1 MDIGWAGA
9 VSVFGVDP
17 GAGFLVGKVAPEAA
31 VLMVKDKVHRILVLT
46 VGWRVGIGV
55 PVVGS

>member
-9 VSVFGVDP
+9 VVVFGVGP
-17 GAGFLVGKVAPEAA
+17 GAGLLVGKVAPEAA
-31 VLMVKDKVHRILVLT
+31 VLMLEDKVHRILVLT